1 MTVLLMLLVT
11 QIAQSE
17 RLPIKIYASAD
28 GLPNNEVNRIVRDSR
43 GFLWFCTADGISRFD
58 GYGFTNYGTNEG
70 LPHPYVNDLLE
81 TRTGEYWLATNGGLV
96 RFDPRGIPGKRVVYA
111 NDSSPNAAPMFSV
124 VVPDDNDRRATAVT
138 VLFAS
143 HDGSIWCGTMKG

>member
-1 MTVLLMLLVT
+1 MGFPIVTLETLVAMLAGIFSRSNRPAIAVLLLLVVT
-11 QIAQSE
+11 PIPHSE
-17 RLPIKIYASAD
+17 RLPIKTYATAD

-81 TRTGEYWLATNGGLV
+81 TRSGEYWLATNGGLV
-96 RFDPRGIPGKRVVYA
+96 RFIPRGC
-111 NDSSPNAAPMFSV
+111 S
-124 VVPDDNDRRATAVT
+124 T
-138 VLFAS
+138 
-143 HDGSIWCGTMKG
+143 